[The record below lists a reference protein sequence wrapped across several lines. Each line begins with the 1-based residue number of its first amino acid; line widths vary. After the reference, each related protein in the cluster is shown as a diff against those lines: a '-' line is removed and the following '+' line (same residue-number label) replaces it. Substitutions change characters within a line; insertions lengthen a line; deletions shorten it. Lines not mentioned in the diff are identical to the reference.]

1 MGLNYV
7 DNVVDV
13 LNGKSIL
20 GVDLDK
26 SFTFENDDLKVIEY
40 DQAMVQAL
48 ELIQSSL
55 KGSYP
60 EFEDYGIT
68 NEFIGTTVNA
78 IQYATIFKGLMNMF
92 QRDSRWKTVE
102 LLDLKRDQDSIFLS
116 IKATTITESNY
127 IINIPI

>member
-48 ELIQSSL
+48 ELIQS
-55 KGSYP
+55 
-60 EFEDYGIT
+60 F
-68 NEFIGTTVNA
+68 
-78 IQYATIFKGLMNMF
+78 FK
-92 QRDSRWKTVE
+92 R
-102 LLDLKRDQDSIFLS
+102 FLPR
-116 IKATTITESNY
+116 I
-127 IINIPI
+127 